1 MDKLPGPF
9 EWFQGIKSWEWG
21 PGGMPLSVWRHSL
34 PLEWVIRGWSWVL
47 VSVLWAVPAS
57 LMGWRVDHA
66 ILSANSSP
74 SGGNINHS
82 EAFKNASAHWIVP
95 ISWAQPHHGK
105 ALRVQPLHFALL
117 DLLIERPGILSL
129 EKWWFRGCS
138 FLLRS
143 GLQHAEPTLPVGG
156 MGHISSD
163 STPPL
168 LPRGTRAFPRGRQ
181 SSLQGK
187 DNLWSITQ
195 RLPGQ
200 RLQREGMKLQL
211 ADTSGG
217 SGGYKNPSSA
227 PFTAAGCW
235 ANDPMAPG
243 LSLPSYKWGWW

>member
-1 MDKLPGPF
+1 MIPGNQVLEMRPRRDATLSLETLPAPGVSH
-9 EWFQGIKSWEWG
+9 QGQILGAGVCTMGSPSFSDG
-21 PGGMPLSVWRHSL
+21 LACGSCNPLSQFLSL
-34 PLEWVIRGWSWVL
+34 GRQHQSFRSFQKCISSLDSSHILGPATSWK
-47 VSVLWAVPAS
+47 
-57 LMGWRVDHA
+57 
-66 ILSANSSP
+66 SSQ
-74 SGGNINHS
+74 GT
-82 EAFKNASAHWIVP
+82 ASAFCITWP
-95 ISWAQPHHGK
+95 PYWEAWN
-105 ALRVQPLHFALL
+105 
-117 DLLIERPGILSL
+117 LSL

-156 MGHISSD
+156 MGQISSD

-168 LPRGTRAFPRGRQ
+168 LPRGKRAFPRGRQ